1 MISYVLAPEA
11 LRDLED
17 IWNFI
22 AADNPAAADLQI
34 DSFLKAF
41 EKLARWP
48 GKGHARR
55 DLTDRPVDSCGSIL
69 T

>member
-17 IWNFI
+17 IRNFI
-22 AADNPAAADLQI
+22 AANNPAAADLQI
-34 DSFLKAF
+34 DSFFKAF

-48 GKGHARR
+48 GKGHTRR